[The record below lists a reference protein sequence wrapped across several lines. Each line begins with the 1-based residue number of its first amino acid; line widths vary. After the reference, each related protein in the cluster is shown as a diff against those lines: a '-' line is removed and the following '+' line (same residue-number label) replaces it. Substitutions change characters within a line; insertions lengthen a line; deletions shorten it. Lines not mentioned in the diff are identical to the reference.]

1 MVITSVITDRIGRHE
16 ILLPINHNH
25 DNSPR
30 RSLPPPK
37 KKKPL
42 EQISQWRQSESKN
55 SSILEIPQ
63 FLSGETVKVCWE
75 VVVAMVIVIDSVIDG
90 L

>member
-1 MVITSVITDRIGRHE
+1 MTIPPAAPS
-16 ILLPINHNH
+16 
-25 DNSPR
+25 
-30 RSLPPPK
+30 PPPK

-63 FLSGETVKVCWE
+63 FLSGETVKVCRE

>member
-1 MVITSVITDRIGRHE
+1 MTI
-16 ILLPINHNH
+16 P
-25 DNSPR
+25 PR
-30 RSLPPPK
+30 PPSPK
-37 KKKPL
+37 KIPL

-55 SSILEIPQ
+55 SSIFEIPQ
-63 FLSGETVKVCWE
+63 FLLGETVKVCRE

>member
-30 RSLPPPK
+30 RSLPPPQ

-42 EQISQWRQSESKN
+42 EQISQWRLSESKN

-63 FLSGETVKVCWE
+63 FLSGETVKVCRE
-75 VVVAMVIVIDSVIDG
+75 VVFAMVIVIDSVIDG